1 MVVREPG
8 MGLLRRRFAFDGATV
23 IVTGATAGI
32 GRELTRRLAAEGATV
47 VATGRRYDRLER
59 LAAEVDGV
67 VAVAGDVTDAD
78 DRTRV
83 IEAAVE
89 SGGGGFDLLINNAG
103 AGAIGPFAEASPDRL
118 RRVMEVNFFA
128 AAELARQALPI
139 LASSPRGGVLCNVGS
154 VLGHTAVPDKSEY
167 CAAKFAMH
175 GWNDSLRAEWTGR
188 RPGGGRPGGGR
199 GGGGVTVTLVSPS
212 TTRSEFFG
220 SLIETDS
227 GAKSRSVGSWSPEE
241 VAAAIVRAVE
251 RRRREVVL
259 SLGGKALVYA
269 DRLVPGVV
277 SRVLAR
283 ARSSPATVGD

>member
-1 MVVREPG
+1 
-8 MGLLRRRFAFDGATV
+8 MGLLRRRFTFDGATV

-32 GRELTRRLAAEGATV
+32 GRELMRRLAAEGATV
-47 VATGRRYDRLER
+47 VATGRRHDRLER

-83 IEAAVE
+83 IEAAIA

-139 LASSPRGGVLCNVGS
+139 LAASPRGGVLCNVGS
-154 VLGHTAVPDKSEY
+154 VLGHAAVPDKSEY

-175 GWNDSLRAEWTGR
+175 GWNDSLRAEWTGGR
-188 RPGGGRPGGGR
+188 R
-199 GGGGVTVTLVSPS
+199 GGVTVTLVSPS

-259 SLGGKALVYA
+259 SFGGKALVYA

-277 SRVLAR
+277 SRMLAR
-283 ARSSPATVGD
+283 GRSSPATVGD